1 MKSDLVFGRRE
12 YGKSTLAMH
21 LALQSGRSVFVF
33 DPACGFTAWPESTAT
48 DYAALSEL
56 LYADPE
62 ERPRV
67 IIYQPDSSDLSAE
80 FETMAELLKRKAD
93 YALIVDE
100 AHWVQNPQW
109 ATPALQEFVRKPN
122 RYDCYLIQTT
132 HAPSDTWAKAR
143 SLATDWYM
151 FKLSRAA
158 DLDAV
163 ERECGPEVRE
173 QVRQLQGHTYL
184 HYRIDK
190 QSYELV
196 DNPSSWYVNLTAN
209 PVEVEV

>member
-33 DPACGFTAWPESTAT
+33 DPACGFTAWPDSTAS
-48 DYAALSEL
+48 DPSSLSEL

-62 ERPRV
+62 IRSPI
-67 IIYQPDSSDLSAE
+67 IIYQPEGNDLSAE
-80 FETMAELLKRKAD
+80 FEAMAELLKRKAD

-196 DNPSSWYVNLTAN
+196 DNPSSWYLDLTAAA
-209 PVEVEV
+209 VEV

>member
-1 MKSDLVFGRRE
+1 
-12 YGKSTLAMH
+12 
-21 LALQSGRSVFVF
+21 VF
-33 DPACGFTAWPESTAT
+33 DPACGFTAWPDSTAS
-48 DYAALSEL
+48 DPSSLSEL

-62 ERPRV
+62 IRPRI
-67 IIYQPDSSDLSAE
+67 IIYQPEGHDLSAE
-80 FETMAELLKRKAD
+80 FEAMAELLKRKAD

-173 QVRQLQGHTYL
+173 QVSQLQGHTYL